1 MIIDKKRICFYCYS
15 PAKDSGHIKGLIRLS
30 KEIKKNKKYRT
41 FLILNSRYDILNKE
55 LTAFDSVLFLKSG
68 DNFSKIMDFIDGN
81 KPGIFIT
88 EFFPFGRTKAREEIV
103 PILKILKSKKIP
115 IISALPIPYFTHREN
130 NLNELERDINYYEKI
145 IIFTP
150 PKDIKYFASSI
161 EFENR
166 IKSETFINFFKKI
179 RKKLHFIGYP
189 IDDCDEDIKEEKNSI
204 LVTNGAGSVLKKII
218 DSSIIAKK
226 ELSKD
231 INMTIICGIS
241 VKDKDF
247 ERWNN
252 IIRKFNIKN
261 IKIKKYVKN
270 LIPYIRK
277 NEIIISSA
285 GSTSYEILRY
295 SKKAILI
302 PYEGKPNRE
311 HSDQL
316 ARSIMLKELIK
327 ADIIREKDLTV
338 KTLIKAVNKKLR
350 EENTKYLSDY
360 DFNGKENFVK
370 IIKSL

>member
-15 PAKDSGHIKGLIRLS
+15 PSKDSGHIKRLIRLS
-30 KEIKKNKKYRT
+30 KEIKKNKKYLT

-55 LTAFDSVLFLKSG
+55 LTAFDSVFFLKSRN
-68 DNFSKIMDFIDGN
+68 NFNKIIDFIN
-81 KPGIFIT
+81 KKKPDIFIT
-88 EFFPFGRTKAREEIV
+88 EFFPFGRTKSREEIV
-103 PILKILKSKKIP
+103 PILEILKSKKIS
-115 IISALPIPYFTHREN
+115 IISALPIPYFTHCEN

-150 PKDIKYFASSI
+150 PRDIKYFASSI

-166 IKSETFINFFKKI
+166 VKSETFINFFKKI

-189 IDDCDEDIKEEKNSI
+189 IDDCDKDIKEKKNSI

-218 DSSIIAKK
+218 DSSIMAKK

-241 VKDKDF
+241 TKDKDI
-247 ERWNN
+247 EKWNN

-270 LIPYIRK
+270 LIPYIKK
-277 NEIIISSA
+277 NEVIISSA
-285 GSTSYEILRY
+285 GSTSYEILKY

-311 HSDQL
+311 HSDQI
-316 ARSIMLKELIK
+316 ARSIMLKDLIK
-327 ADIIREKDLTV
+327 ADIIREKDLSG
-338 KTLIKAVNKKLR
+338 KTLIKAINKKLR
-350 EENTKYLSDY
+350 EENMKYLYDC